1 MTYFAHARTAL
12 KSGLTFLGCKSG
24 DRILVPEYI
33 CDALIHPIR
42 HLDIIPVYY
51 PVDDQF
57 NPLWEC
63 LSQLVFP
70 KACRAIV
77 MVHYFGQP
85 QDILRFQR
93 FSKKHNLF
101 LIEDNA
107 HGFGGRNSG
116 RLLGTFGDIGI
127 VSPRKLLNTKY
138 GGQLYVSDTLQ
149 SASESLKKKRQ
160 QMAYWA
166 VKNLLTN
173 WPAVRSRLFG
183 FFGRIPNVDD
193 ATSFKEPEVKDGAAD
208 WFSSWIIKRVA
219 NNHRLDWIALKRRQ
233 KWESINNI
241 IVEMDVEPAFAQV
254 SEQSSPWAYPFYTKS
269 GEQREEIKNYL
280 FSKGYSVFAW
290 PALPSEILSDV
301 SYKDSADRW
310 HRLLCVSLD

>member
-12 KSGLTFLGCKSG
+12 KSGLTFLGCKPG

-57 NPLWEC
+57 KPLWEC

-149 SASESLKKKRQ
+149 STPENLKKKHQ
-160 QMAYWA
+160 NIAYWA
-166 VKNLLTN
+166 VKNLLSSCPTI
-173 WPAVRSRLFG
+173 RKSLFRY
-183 FFGRIPNVDD
+183 FGRIPNFHD

-208 WFSSWIIKRVA
+208 WFSSWIIDRVS
-219 NNHRLDWIALKRRQ
+219 NNISLDRIAKKQRQ
-233 KWESINNI
+233 KWVSINYI
-241 IVEMDVEPAFAQV
+241 IKEMGGEPAFAQV
-254 SEQSSPWAYPFYTKS
+254 SEQSSPWAFPFYTNNEK
-269 GEQREEIKNYL
+269 QREKIINYL
-280 FSKGYSVFAW
+280 FSKGYKVFTW
-290 PALPSEILSDV
+290 PALPSEILSDG

-310 HRLLCVSLD
+310 HRLLCVSL